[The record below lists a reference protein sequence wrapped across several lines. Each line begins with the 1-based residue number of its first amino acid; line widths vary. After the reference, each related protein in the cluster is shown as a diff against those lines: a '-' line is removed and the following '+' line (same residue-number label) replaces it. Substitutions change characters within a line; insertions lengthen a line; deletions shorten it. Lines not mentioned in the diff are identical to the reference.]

1 MIEVLSEN
9 NITLTVLLVTIKNKM
24 GLFSVVCL
32 SIFGIA
38 IIIAV
43 TYGQN
48 PSSSKGVEELRIK
61 KKFDHNFSIDISICS

>member
-1 MIEVLSEN
+1 
-9 NITLTVLLVTIKNKM
+9 M

-32 SIFGIA
+32 PIFGIA

-48 PSSSKGVEELRIK
+48 PSSNEGVEVLRIK
-61 KKFDHNFSIDISICS
+61 KSLITIKALMSLFVPR